1 MKTALIIPT
10 LNADRDDCWKRIL
23 NAVDAQT
30 FVPDL
35 KLVIDSSSGDMTRIL
50 ARDCGWNVLR
60 IRRERFN
67 HGGTRNRLVRLL
79 NHRGF
84 DAVVFL
90 SQDVELSS
98 PDSLKNLVDFLRT
111 HDIAGCYGR
120 QIVHAAGSFDAWQ
133 RKNCYPEHSRINTRE
148 DDSPF
153 FFSDAFAAWK
163 VKEVLRHGNFPVCK
177 FGEDTL
183 LASQIIRGG
192 GRTGYCAEAVGRHE
206 HPETVLSLFRRGFEV
221 GELHGAHP
229 ELRGFHATRVRLPLR
244 LIFPFAVKAAG
255 YVMGRRKDLLIP
267 ALISCAVLLLLLPA
281 LLFSELPKLD
291 VACRYAPMA
300 EAFAAGDWEFA
311 FHPRVTPLLPVCAG
325 ILAKLF
331 PVSGW
336 AACQM
341 ASALFLALS
350 VFPVFFAIRRIYGFG
365 NAVFASALI
374 PFCSYLMRLGYFGL
388 RETAAVFGASL
399 LLYAAALLHDSGRRP
414 GGYLAFAFGAAV
426 LLLSRGDTAL
436 FVAAASLILLI
447 WDFVRHRHPLRSL
460 AAGGLVLLILFPQM
474 CYNYR
479 MIGWPVPEYRHAMV
493 LRRLSKKLPLL
504 DRLRNPAAQLPLPRE
519 GSNE

>member
-10 LNADRDDCWKRIL
+10 LNADRDDCWKRVL
-23 NAVDAQT
+23 NAVDTQT

-67 HGGTRNRLVRLL
+67 HGGTRNRIVRLL

-84 DAVVFL
+84 DVVVFL
-90 SQDVELSS
+90 SQDVELCS
-98 PDSLKNLVDFLRT
+98 PDSLKNLLTFLWS

-120 QIVHAAGSFDAWQ
+120 QIAGDPRSFEAWQ
-133 RKNCYPEHSRINTRE
+133 RRICYPEQSHINSLE
-148 DDSPF
+148 SEFPF

-163 VKEVLRHGNFPVCK
+163 VKEVLRCGNFPVCK

-183 LASQIIRGG
+183 LASQVIHAG

-221 GELHGAHP
+221 GELHAAHP
-229 ELRGFHATRVRLPLR
+229 ELRGFHARVRLPRR

-255 YVMGRRKDLLIP
+255 YFMGRRKDLLIP

-460 AAGGLVLLILFPQM
+460 AAGGLVLLILLPQM
-474 CYNYR
+474 CYNWR

-493 LRRLSKKLPLL
+493 LRRVSKKLPLL
-504 DRLRNPAAQLPLPRE
+504 DKLRNPAAQLPLPRE

>member
-1 MKTALIIPT
+1 MKTALIILT
-10 LNADRDDCWKRIL
+10 LNADCADSWKRIL
-23 NAVDAQT
+23 NAIDAQT

-35 KLVIDSSSGDMTRIL
+35 KLVIDSSSRDMTCIL
-50 ARDCGWNVLR
+50 ARDFGWNVLR

-67 HGGTRNRLVRLL
+67 HGGTRNRIVRLL

-148 DDSPF
+148 GDSPF

-183 LASQIIRGG
+183 LASQIIRDG

-221 GELHGAHP
+221 GELHAAHP
-229 ELRGFHATRVRLPLR
+229 ELRGFHARVRLPLR

-255 YVMGRRKDLLIP
+255 YFMGRRKDLLIP
-267 ALISCAVLLLLLPA
+267 VLIFFATLLALVPA

-291 VACRYAPMA
+291 VAGRYAPMA

-311 FHPRVTPLLPVCAG
+311 FHPRITPLLPVCAG
-325 ILAKLF
+325 FLASLF
-331 PVSGW
+331 PISGW

-350 VFPVFFAIRRIYGFG
+350 VFPVFFAVRRIYGFG
-365 NAVFASALI
+365 NAVFAAVLI

-388 RETAAVFGASL
+388 RETTAVFGASL

-504 DRLRNPAAQLPLPRE
+504 DRLRNSAAQLPLPRE

>member
-67 HGGTRNRLVRLL
+67 HGGTRNRIIRLL

-90 SQDVELSS
+90 SQDVELCS
-98 PDSLKNLVDFLRT
+98 PDSLKNLLTFLWS

-120 QIVHAAGSFDAWQ
+120 QIAGDPRSFEAWQ
-133 RKNCYPEHSRINTRE
+133 RRICYPEQSHINSLE
-148 DDSPF
+148 SEFPF

-229 ELRGFHATRVRLPLR
+229 ELRGFHAPRVRLPLR

-350 VFPVFFAIRRIYGFG
+350 VFPVFFAFRRIYGFG

-436 FVAAASLILLI
+436 FVAAASLALLV
-447 WDFVRHRHPLRSL
+447 WDFIRHRHPLRSL
-460 AAGGLVLLILFPQM
+460 AAGALVLLILLPQM
-474 CYNYR
+474 CYNWR

-493 LRRLSKKLPLL
+493 LRRVSKKLPLL
-504 DRLRNPAAQLPLPRE
+504 DKLRNPEPRLPLPRE
-519 GSNE
+519 GSDE

>member
-10 LNADRDDCWKRIL
+10 LNADRADCWKRIL
-23 NAVDAQT
+23 KAVDTQT

-67 HGGTRNRLVRLL
+67 HGGTRNRIVRLL

-120 QIVHAAGSFDAWQ
+120 QIAGDPRSFEAWQ
-133 RKNCYPEHSRINTRE
+133 RRICYPEQSHINSLE
-148 DDSPF
+148 SEFPF

-163 VKEVLRHGNFPVCK
+163 VKEVLRCGNFPVCK

-183 LASQIIRGG
+183 LASQVIHTGG
-192 GRTGYCAEAVGRHE
+192 HTGYCAEAVVRHE
-206 HPETVLSLFRRGFEV
+206 HPETMFSLFRRGFEV

-436 FVAAASLILLI
+436 FVAAASLALLV
-447 WDFVRHRHPLRSL
+447 WDFIRHRHPLRSL
-460 AAGGLVLLILFPQM
+460 AAGALVLLILLPQM
-474 CYNYR
+474 CYNWR

-493 LRRLSKKLPLL
+493 LRRVSKKLPLL
-504 DRLRNPAAQLPLPRE
+504 DKLRNPEPRLPLPRE
-519 GSNE
+519 GSDE

>member
-67 HGGTRNRLVRLL
+67 HGGTRNRIVRLL

-133 RKNCYPEHSRINTRE
+133 RKNCYSEHSRINTRE

-163 VKEVLRHGNFPVCK
+163 VKEVLRHGNFPVCR

-221 GELHGAHP
+221 GELHAAHP
-229 ELRGFHATRVRLPLR
+229 ELRGFHARVRLPLR
-244 LIFPFAVKAAG
+244 LIFPFAVKGAG
-255 YVMGRRKDLLIP
+255 YFMGRRKDLLIP
-267 ALISCAVLLLLLPA
+267 VLIFFATLLALVPA

-311 FHPRVTPLLPVCAG
+311 FHPRITPLLPVCAG
-325 ILAKLF
+325 FLASLF
-331 PVSGW
+331 PISGW
-336 AACQM
+336 AACRM

-350 VFPVFFAIRRIYGFG
+350 VFPVFFAVRRIYGFG
-365 NAVFASALI
+365 NAVFAAVLI

-479 MIGWPVPEYRHAMV
+479 MIGWPVPEYRHAMA

>member
-1 MKTALIIPT
+1 MKTALIILA
-10 LNADRDDCWKRIL
+10 LNADRADSWKRIL

-35 KLVIDSSSGDMTRIL
+35 KLVIDSSSEDMTCIL
-50 ARDCGWNVLR
+50 ARDFGWNVLR

-67 HGGTRNRLVRLL
+67 HGGTRNRIVRLL

-221 GELHGAHP
+221 GELHAAHP
-229 ELRGFHATRVRLPLR
+229 ELRGFHARVRLPLR

-255 YVMGRRKDLLIP
+255 YFMGRRKDLLIP
-267 ALISCAVLLLLLPA
+267 VLIFFATLLALVPA

-311 FHPRVTPLLPVCAG
+311 FHPRITPLLPVCAG
-325 ILAKLF
+325 FLASLF
-331 PVSGW
+331 PISGW
-336 AACQM
+336 AACRM

-350 VFPVFFAIRRIYGFG
+350 VFPVFFAVRRIYGFG
-365 NAVFASALI
+365 NAVFAAVLI

-436 FVAAASLILLI
+436 FVAAASLILLV